1 MQKNA
6 KISIQAILSDRF
18 ASEWK
23 LLSETESFLSH
34 TPDFEAYED
43 QFKNWRQRLQSKT
56 TTDTK
61 LTELR
66 SEIVELRKA
75 LRLQGYDLSL
85 GSQRL
90 VVKGFRNDDSIAEG
104 FRRVVICFCG
114 ASVYFQT
121 GTANHVAI
129 GEELMDTLAKRG
141 LLSTPEVHYLWYLR
155 NAKELFISGSATERK
170 EDFIRLEDRA
180 AANPL
185 KMLSALKSLS

>member
-1 MQKNA
+1 MQKTG
-6 KISIQAILSDRF
+6 KTSIQALLTDRF

-34 TPDFEAYED
+34 TPDFAAYET
-43 QFKNWRQRLQSKT
+43 QFKTWRQRLQNKQ
-56 TTDTK
+56 TTDST

-90 VVKGFRNDDSIAEG
+90 VVRGFRNDDSLAEG
-104 FRRVVICFCG
+104 FRRVVLCFCEEN
-114 ASVYFQT
+114 VYYQT
-121 GTANHVAI
+121 GSANHVAI
-129 GEELMDTLAKRG
+129 GEELMDTLTKRS
-141 LLSTPEVHYLWYLR
+141 LLYHPETHYLWYLR
-155 NAKELFISGSATERK
+155 TSKDLFISGSATERK
-170 EDFIRLEDRA
+170 EDFERLEDRA

-185 KMLSALKSLS
+185 KLLSALKSLS